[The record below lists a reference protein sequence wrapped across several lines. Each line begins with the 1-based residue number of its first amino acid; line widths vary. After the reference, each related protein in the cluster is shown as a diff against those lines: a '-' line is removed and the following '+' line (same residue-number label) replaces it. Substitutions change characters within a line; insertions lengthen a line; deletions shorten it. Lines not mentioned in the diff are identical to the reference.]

1 LKNLSPI
8 IIVCYNR
15 SEHFKKTINS
25 LANNE
30 DAINSTVYI
39 CLDGPRNDHDISEIN
54 KIISYA
60 EIKKI
65 FFSNLVIMKSLKHLG
80 LRKNIISS
88 VTKILKKYDKIIV
101 LEDDIFVSKNFLNYM
116 NCSLDFYQ
124 KLDKV
129 WHISGF
135 SPINNFQKKDNV
147 YVSNSMFCWGWGTWK
162 NKWEKFFIDEKY
174 LIKVFNS
181 KMINNFNLEN
191 SYDSYSQIL
200 SNKKKKINTWAV
212 FWYATIFLN
221 NGFCINPYVSLTK
234 NIGLD
239 GSGHN
244 SGLDIEL
251 DNFQKINNDSFDFKP
266 ELIIEENPNIR
277 KLIKD
282 YHNLKNNTFF
292 NLIEKV
298 LIFFFREKISYKLKF
313 YLNQLKRLIS

>member
-1 LKNLSPI
+1 MI
-8 IIVCYNR
+8 I
-15 SEHFKKTINS
+15 
-25 LANNE
+25 
-30 DAINSTVYI
+30 
-39 CLDGPRNDHDISEIN
+39 
-54 KIISYA
+54 
-60 EIKKI
+60 
-65 FFSNLVIMKSLKHLG
+65 KSLKHLG

-135 SPINNFQKKDNV
+135 FPINNFQKKDNV

-200 SNKKKKINTWAV
+200 SNKKKK
-212 FWYATIFLN
+212 
-221 NGFCINPYVSLTK
+221 
-234 NIGLD
+234 
-239 GSGHN
+239 
-244 SGLDIEL
+244 
-251 DNFQKINNDSFDFKP
+251 
-266 ELIIEENPNIR
+266 
-277 KLIKD
+277 
-282 YHNLKNNTFF
+282 
-292 NLIEKV
+292 
-298 LIFFFREKISYKLKF
+298 
-313 YLNQLKRLIS
+313 